1 MIHVYESVTRDKEK
15 CALSVLTGVCIRQID
30 FSGKKNEVF
39 FGTYEIVRYIRY
51 ILSGCQ

>member
-30 FSGKKNEVF
+30 FSEKNEVF
-39 FGTYEIVRYIRY
+39 LGTEEIISVIHIAYVVY
-51 ILSGCQ
+51 